1 MKIYVLSSQECKD
14 KNRNNGDC
22 FVIANGKELVV
33 YDCGCEDYSNWI
45 IQYMSNH
52 GYQKTKV
59 VLSHNDD
66 DHFLGIPFL
75 INSEKISEIITVLLL
90 RYVDEILDI
99 IDDGR
104 KNRDSLK
111 MQIINY
117 YDNISKLSGKNL
129 KDAFDHVDIADGV
142 RIVGPGKEYILNA
155 AAKGLDTTV
164 GDTIDNSTITNATSI
179 HLEITIGAKKMLLTG
194 DSSFDS
200 VMKEKIKEIDVIQLP
215 HHGNAEIG
223 EKIFEENK
231 NDFNKKYIISD
242 NTGKSNGGSD
252 KLNTKGYCVYNTK
265 RDGIVE
271 IDENFVYQGRILKG
285 NLGKY
290 EMFNF

>member
-1 MKIYVLSSQECKD
+1 MKIYVLSSQECEDRD
-14 KNRNNGDC
+14 KNNGDC
-22 FVIANGKELVV
+22 FVIDNGKELVA

-45 IQYMSNH
+45 INYMKEY
-52 GYQKTKV
+52 GYNKIKV

-66 DHFLGIPFL
+66 DHFLGIPL
-75 INSEKISEIITVLLL
+75 LVDSGKTSEITTVLLL

-111 MQIINY
+111 TQIIDA
-117 YDNISKLSGKNL
+117 YDNISKLSGNNL
-129 KDAFDHVDIADGV
+129 KDAFEHIDIADGV
-142 RIVGPGKEYILNA
+142 RISGPGKEYILNA
-155 AAKGLDTTV
+155 AAKGLDTTA

-179 HLEITIGAKKMLLTG
+179 HLEITIGEKKILLTG
-194 DSSFDS
+194 DSSFES

-223 EKIFEENK
+223 EKIFEETK
-231 NDFNKKYIISD
+231 NDLNKKYIISD

-252 KLNTKGYCVYNTK
+252 KLNTKGYLVHNTK
-265 RDGIVE
+265 KDGMIE
-271 IDENFVYQGRILKG
+271 LDENSLFQGRILKG
-285 NLGKY
+285 NLGNY
-290 EMFNF
+290 EMLDL